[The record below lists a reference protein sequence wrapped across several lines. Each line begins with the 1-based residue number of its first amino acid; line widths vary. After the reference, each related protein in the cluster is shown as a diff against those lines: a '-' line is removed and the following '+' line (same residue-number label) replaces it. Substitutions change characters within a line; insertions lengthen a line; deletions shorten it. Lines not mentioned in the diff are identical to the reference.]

1 MPSKIGSDRLTR
13 HLEPR
18 IRTES
23 ASVYRDRAL
32 RGNAAPRVDEPTSD
46 SFVRV
51 VRQRCRM
58 ERQHCGLEQTIDG
71 SLPREASLQECVKNS
86 VDHSD
91 RKVRVVIRL
100 APSTHYTV
108 VGMGLKHETILSG
121 SDDRRVPDLRD
132 QAGNPRQNGPADRR
146 QALAP
151 NLLLDQRATAASS
164 LILIGRLS
172 RP

>member
-13 HLEPR
+13 HLERR

-23 ASVYRDRAL
+23 ARVYRDRAL
-32 RGNAAPRVDEPTSD
+32 RGNAAPHVDEPTSD

-58 ERQHCGLEQTIDG
+58 ERPCGLEQTIDG
-71 SLPREASLQECVKNS
+71 SFAREASLEECVKNS

-100 APSTHYTV
+100 APSTHYTL

-121 SDDRRVPDLRD
+121 SDNRRVRDLRD
-132 QAGNPRQNGPADRR
+132 QARNPRQDGPADRR